1 MTAYTRANAAMTEEI
16 SHVTL
21 TGDQAAEWKAWQKSK
36 TSENSTSISTQG
48 PVAAPA
54 THFGNFANYAC
65 VGEGTQAQALA
76 SSYHPHLDWIID
88 SGASKYVTGT
98 FDTFASYTPYTH
110 LETIQ
115 MADGTSQPIKGVG
128 SVGCT
133 PHITLRYV
141 LHVPSF
147 PVNLLSVSSIID
159 QFKCT
164 VLFDEDSCVFQE
176 KRTGKRIGTG
186 VWRNGLWYIG
196 KEDVAL
202 ALEGGPK
209 GVEEDIL
216 LHHRRLGHPSF
227 QNMSKMYGELFNKI
241 DKRKLVCDACELGK
255 HTRSSYRP
263 SGVRSCEPFILIH
276 SDVWG
281 PCPVTSLSGVKWFVT
296 FIDCFTCM
304 TWIYMM
310 KNKNEVIRCFQDFHK
325 MVSTQFGKKVH
336 ILRSDNG
343 TEYINKEFAVYLSEQ
358 GMLHQT
364 TCPGTPSLTGGSTLS
379 YVLDECTKISME

>member
-21 TGDQAAEWKAWQKSK
+21 TGDQAAEWEAWQKSK

-48 PVAAPA
+48 PVTAPA
-54 THFGNFANYAC
+54 TNFGNFANYAC
-65 VGEGTQAQALA
+65 AGEGTQAQAPA
-76 SSYHPHLDWIID
+76 SSYHPHLDWIIN
-88 SGASKYVTGT
+88 SGTSKYVTGT

-115 MADGTSQPIKGVG
+115 MADGTSQPIKDVG

-133 PHITLRYV
+133 PHITLRSV

-164 VLFDEDSCVFQE
+164 VLFYEDFCVFQE

-186 VWRNGLWYIG
+186 VRRNGLWYIS
-196 KEDVAL
+196 KEDVSL

-227 QNMSKMYGELFNKI
+227 QNMSKMYGELFNKV

-255 HTRSSYRP
+255 HTRSLYRP
-263 SGVRSCEPFILIH
+263 SGARSCEPFI
-276 SDVWG
+276 
-281 PCPVTSLSGVKWFVT
+281 
-296 FIDCFTCM
+296 
-304 TWIYMM
+304 Y
-310 KNKNEVIRCFQDFHK
+310 
-325 MVSTQFGKKVH
+325 
-336 ILRSDNG
+336 
-343 TEYINKEFAVYLSEQ
+343 
-358 GMLHQT
+358 
-364 TCPGTPSLTGGSTLS
+364 
-379 YVLDECTKISME
+379 